1 VEATFYASF
10 AIVGIKSVSGL
21 LLIGMGDLLMGMMKT
36 QVWKTS
42 CGSIVGSVLL
52 INFASSED
60 QLVGVYGIRIGA
72 VQG

>member
-1 VEATFYASF
+1 MEATFYASF

-42 CGSIVGSVLL
+42 WGSIVGPVLL

-60 QLVGVYGIRIGA
+60 QLIGVYGIRIGA